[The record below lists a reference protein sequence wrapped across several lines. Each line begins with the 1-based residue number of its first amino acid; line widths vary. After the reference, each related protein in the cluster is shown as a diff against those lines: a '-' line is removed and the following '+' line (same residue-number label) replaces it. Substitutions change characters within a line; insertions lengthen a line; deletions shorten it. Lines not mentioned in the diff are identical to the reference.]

1 MNECGTIVD
10 MMMVEKIVGAIISA
24 VLMLLFFLSWL
35 DKGELC

>member
-10 MMMVEKIVGAIISA
+10 MMTVDKIVGAIISG

-35 DKGELC
+35 DKRDGK